1 MQTPAG
7 SQQLWQRLQS
17 TPSWL
22 LFLIASGI
30 LYLSLFPLLSWGIFT
45 EDDSHI
51 MRVALDYGPVLPWF
65 DPARYQELSVA
76 NFTPLPLSLYYV
88 LSQLFP
94 MRPLFFV
101 LFMLGTLTIVSTLM
115 AILVERISASRVAGL
130 VSIVLLFSCQT
141 TLTLASRFYTMHYLV
156 GAVFALLAVLLCYR
170 QALTLARIASLML
183 LSLLVMASK
192 EVYVMLLPLLVF
204 LSWQQYRAGR
214 ETFQLLGGLFVTF
227 VIYWLWRSAMLG
239 GSPAL
244 GQENSYFAGFW
255 NVPLSAWLSF
265 FGWYLQTHYLLLL
278 AALVVLALN
287 PGTVLPRLPLALMF
301 ALPGLAVTHG
311 IVEHGMHADRIFFAM
326 NVGLVVVIAGSL
338 KPVLTRL
345 SSRFSASESSH
356 LFERHPLGVATVVLV
371 AVAVAGQATF
381 ASSHRQAVTDGADYR
396 ITRYILDRAPA
407 LTETVVL
414 LPMNYIQGDLMRV
427 ANNLGRP
434 WPQLT
439 QNCQLALASEPENMV
454 AFDDQGAVMDRAVLV
469 ERCSINGP
477 VPQIDQTPQFSEG
490 ILSWSMNP
498 PPGFTAGVL
507 FIDRAFAVPLPQFAS
522 QLVRPAPGERYQVFA
537 TNWQQWWF
545 GEPAV
550 IGGDSSSQ

>member
-1 MQTPAG
+1 MQTPA
-7 SQQLWQRLQS
+7 STQQLMQRLQS
-17 TPSWL
+17 YPSWL
-22 LFLIASGI
+22 LFLIVSGA

-51 MRVALDYGPVLPWF
+51 MRVALDYGPLLPWV
-65 DPARYQELSVA
+65 DAARYQELSVA
-76 NFTPLPLSLYYV
+76 NFTPLPLSLYYL

-101 LFMLGTLTIVSTLM
+101 LFMLGTLTVVSTLV
-115 AILVERISASRVAGL
+115 AVLVQRLSQSRMAGL
-130 VSIVLLFSCQT
+130 ISVILLFSCQT
-141 TLTLASRFYTMHYLV
+141 TLTLASRFYTMHYLL

-170 QALTLARIASLML
+170 HALSMPRMAGLML
-183 LSLLVMASK
+183 LALLAMLSK

-214 ETFQLLGGLFVTF
+214 ETLLLLAGLFVTF
-227 VIYWLWRSAMLG
+227 LVYWIWRTAMLG

-244 GQENSYFAGFW
+244 GEENSYFAGFW
-255 NVPLSAWLSF
+255 NIPISAWGTF
-265 FGWYLQTHYLLLL
+265 FAWYVKTHYLLLL
-278 AALVVLALN
+278 TAVVALVMNPGAVLA
-287 PGTVLPRLPLALMF
+287 RLPLALMF

-311 IVEHGMHADRIFFAM
+311 IVEHDMHADRIFFAM
-326 NVGLVVVIAGSL
+326 NLGLVVAVASAIGPA
-338 KPVLTRL
+338 LTRL
-345 SSRFSASESSH
+345 S
-356 LFERHPLGVATVVLV
+356 ERRQLGVATVVLL

-381 ASSHRQAVTDGADYR
+381 AASYRGVVTQRADYR
-396 ITRYILDRAPA
+396 ITRYILDRSPA
-407 LTETVVL
+407 LTETTVL

-427 ANNLGRP
+427 AARLQRP

-439 QNCQLALASEPENMV
+439 QNCELALAQAPENLV
-454 AFDDQGAVMDRAVLV
+454 AFDDQGNEMARSVLL
-469 ERCSINGP
+469 ERCDTNGP
-477 VPQIDQTPQFSEG
+477 VPQINQPPQFSDG

-507 FIDRAFAVPLPQFAS
+507 FIDRAFAVPLPQFSS

-545 GEPAV
+545 GEPAE
-550 IGGDSSSQ
+550 ISNQIR

>member
-1 MQTPAG
+1 MQTPA
-7 SQQLWQRLQS
+7 SMQQLSQRLQS

-22 LFLIASGI
+22 LFLICSGI

-51 MRVALDYGPVLPWF
+51 MRVALDYGPILPWF
-65 DPARYQELSVA
+65 DAARYQELSVA
-76 NFTPLPLSLYYV
+76 NFTPLPLSLYYL

-101 LFMLGTLTIVSTLM
+101 LFMLGMLTIVSTLT
-115 AILVERISASRVAGL
+115 ALLVQRLSASKLSGL
-130 VSIVLLFSCQT
+130 ASIVLLFSCQT

-170 QALTLARIASLML
+170 QALTPLRIGGLML
-183 LSLLVMASK
+183 LALLAMASK
-192 EVYVMLLPLLVF
+192 EVYVMLLPLLVY
-204 LSWQQYRAGR
+204 LAWHQYRAGR
-214 ETFQLLGGLFVTF
+214 ETLQLLGGLLVTF
-227 VIYWLWRSAMLG
+227 LIYWLWRSVMLG

-255 NVPLSAWLSF
+255 NIPLAAWASF
-265 FGWYLQTHYLLLL
+265 LIWYVQTHYLLLL
-278 AALVVLALN
+278 TALILLILN
-287 PGTVLPRLPLALMF
+287 PRTVLSRLPLALMF

-311 IVEHGMHADRIFFAM
+311 IVDHTMHADRIFFAM
-326 NVGLVVVIAGSL
+326 NTGLVVVIAASL
-338 KPVLTRL
+338 GPVLARI
-345 SSRFSASESSH
+345 A
-356 LFERHPLGVATVVLV
+356 ERRQLGVASVVLL
-371 AVAVAGQATF
+371 AVSVAGQASF
-381 ASSHRQAVTDGADYR
+381 AASYRQVVTERADYR

-407 LTETVVL
+407 LAQTTVL

-427 ANNLGRP
+427 ASKLERP

-439 QNCQLALASEPENMV
+439 QNCELALAREPENMI
-454 AFDDQGAVMDRAVLV
+454 AFDDQGALLERAVLT
-469 ERCSINGP
+469 ERCSNNGP
-477 VPQIDQTPQFSEG
+477 VPQIDQEPQFSEG

-550 IGGDSSSQ
+550 IAGESSQEIE

>member
-1 MQTPAG
+1 MQTPA
-7 SQQLWQRLQS
+7 SSPQLLQRLQS
-17 TPSWL
+17 SSSWL
-22 LFLIASGI
+22 LFLIASGL

-51 MRVALDYGPVLPWF
+51 MRVALDYGPLLPWF
-65 DPARYQELSVA
+65 DAARYQELSVA
-76 NFTPLPLSLYYV
+76 NFTPMPLSLYYL
-88 LSQLFP
+88 LSKLFP

-101 LFMLGTLTIVSTLM
+101 LFMLGTLTVVSTLM
-115 AILVERISASRVAGL
+115 AMLVQRLSDSRMAGL
-130 VSIVLLFSCQT
+130 ASIVLLFSCQT

-170 QALTLARIASLML
+170 QSLSLPRIASLML
-183 LSLLVMASK
+183 LSLLAMASK

-204 LSWQQYRAGR
+204 LAWQQYRAGR
-214 ETFQLLGGLFVTF
+214 ETLQLLGGLFVTF
-227 VIYWLWRSAMLG
+227 LIYWTWRSAMLG

-255 NVPLSAWLSF
+255 HIPLSAWGSF
-265 FGWYLQTHYLLLL
+265 LVWYVQTHYLLLL
-278 AALVVLALN
+278 AAVVALILN
-287 PGTVLPRLPLALMF
+287 PGTLLSRLPLALMF

-326 NVGLVVVIAGSL
+326 NVGLVIVVATSIGPAL
-338 KPVLTRL
+338 ARL
-345 SSRFSASESSH
+345 A
-356 LFERHPLGVATVVLV
+356 ERRQLGIATVVLL

-381 ASSHRQAVTDGADYR
+381 ASSHRQVTTQRADYR
-396 ITRYILDRAPA
+396 ITRYILDRSPS
-407 LTETVVL
+407 LTETTVL

-427 ANNLGRP
+427 ANRLGRP

-439 QNCQLALASEPENMV
+439 QNCELALEQAPENLL
-454 AFDDQGAVMDRAVLV
+454 AFDDQGALLERSVLA
-469 ERCSINGP
+469 ERCDTNGP
-477 VPQIDQTPQFSEG
+477 VPQINQTPQFSDG
-490 ILSWSMNP
+490 ILSWSMGP

-507 FIDRAFAVPLPQFAS
+507 FIDRAFAVPLPEFAS
-522 QLVRPAPGERYQVFA
+522 QLVKPAPGERYQVFA

-550 IGGDSSSQ
+550 IGDGSQP